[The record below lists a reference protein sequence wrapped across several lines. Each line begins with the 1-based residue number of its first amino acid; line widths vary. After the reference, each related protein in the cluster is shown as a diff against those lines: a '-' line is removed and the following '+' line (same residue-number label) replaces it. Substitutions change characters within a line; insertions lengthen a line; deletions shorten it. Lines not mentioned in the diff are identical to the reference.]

1 MIDKGICDKG
11 FIWNPS
17 NWECECDKSCDVG
30 EYLYYKNCTCRKW
43 LVDKLIEE
51 CDENVDE
58 KELHPTELH
67 SNKMIYNS
75 TLSDYKKYVVLL
87 QYT

>member
-30 EYLYYKNCTCRKW
+30 EYLYYKNCTCRKC

-51 CDENVDE
+51 CDENIDE

-67 SNKMIYNS
+67 SNKMIYKS